1 MTSPEERH
9 DERVADRELAQ
20 DKQANSSTR
29 LTKILLFASFV
40 LCMAVIGL
48 AMLIQSNNRNIDE
61 LNSSVERVDEA
72 TSEVRVSVNR
82 LVAFVDE
89 IEAAESDPSSQAQQD
104 AISRAVAMVP
114 EIRDIL
120 CEQFPD
126 ARACQG

>member
-1 MTSPEERH
+1 MTSPEERR
-9 DERVADRELAQ
+9 DERLADREMTQ
-20 DKQANSSTR
+20 DKQADSSTR

-48 AMLIQSNNRNIDE
+48 AFLVQSNNRNIDE
-61 LNSSVERVDEA
+61 LNASVDEIDEA
-72 TSEVRVSVNR
+72 TSEVRISVNR

-89 IEAAESDPSSQAQQD
+89 IEADQADPANQAQSD

-126 ARACQG
+126 ATACQG

>member
-1 MTSPEERH
+1 MTSPEERR
-9 DERVADRELAQ
+9 DERVADREMTQ
-20 DKQANSSTR
+20 DKQADSSER
-29 LTKILLFASFV
+29 LTKILLFAAFV

-48 AMLIQSNNRNIDE
+48 AFLVQGNNRNLDE
-61 LNSSVERVDEA
+61 LNSSVDRVDEA
-72 TSEVRVSVNR
+72 TGEVQTSVNR